1 MEYLDFRNLVTEACN
16 KMIKENK
23 HLFIL
28 DTQKEFLW
36 MAYMES
42 FPEGAVRQ
50 EFNCVNC
57 KHFITRYG
65 ALVSV
70 DENYK
75 IHSYWEDLPAEEN
88 DDELR
93 FSIVKDVINI
103 KLKARKDNI
112 NRAQIDARNKRIAEL
127 IAKKEDEALEN
138 KSIEELRAM
147 IQN

>member
-1 MEYLDFRNLVTEACN
+1 MYKEALQKKLRFKTNKGMITTEDLFDLSLQNLNTLAIMLDKKISEAP
-16 KMIKENK
+16 KKS
-23 HLFIL
+23 FI
-28 DTQKEFLW
+28 E
-36 MAYMES
+36 E
-42 FPEGAVRQ
+42 
-50 EFNCVNC
+50 
-57 KHFITRYG
+57 
-65 ALVSV
+65 
-70 DENYK
+70 
-75 IHSYWEDLPAEEN
+75 LPAEEN
-88 DDELR
+88 HDELR

>member
-1 MEYLDFRNLVTEACN
+1 MYKEALQKKLRFKTNKGMITTED
-16 KMIKENK
+16 
-23 HLFIL
+23 LFVLSLQNL
-28 DTQKEFLW
+28 DTLARMLDKKISE
-36 MAYMES
+36 APKKS
-42 FPEGAVRQ
+42 FIE
-50 EFNCVNC
+50 E
-57 KHFITRYG
+57 
-65 ALVSV
+65 
-70 DENYK
+70 
-75 IHSYWEDLPAEEN
+75 LPVEEN